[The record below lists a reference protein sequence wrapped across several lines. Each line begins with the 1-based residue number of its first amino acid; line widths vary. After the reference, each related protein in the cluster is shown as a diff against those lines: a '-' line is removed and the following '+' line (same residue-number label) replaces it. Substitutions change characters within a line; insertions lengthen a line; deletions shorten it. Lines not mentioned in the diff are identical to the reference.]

1 MHCSFVSNQR
11 GAGSMQ
17 VITRQEMMVYDNMVA
32 LPMYLVSYRLPGEF
46 SGSDSEGADGGSSD

>member
-1 MHCSFVSNQR
+1 
-11 GAGSMQ
+11 MQ